1 MLPNTRLSQPLKSVI
16 DAEFSIKLHSPH
28 QCKKEPHRAEPRTPR
43 TLMISTL
50 KPLPRLAARRAFTL
64 IELLVVIGIIGILAA
79 LAVPAATGV
88 MKRAKKVK
96 TSAALKDVQL
106 GIKNYQVEYGR
117 YPAKS
122 GSSSEEPVQLSEG
135 SVLLAVLLGENKDK
149 LNPRAIVYIEPP
161 IAKGGVGGLTGSE
174 GTYGLVDT
182 WGSPFEVVMDLN
194 YDNKITNPDSR
205 NEDPTVMQGAPPN
218 LPLGV
223 ISYSLGEDKKLNT
236 ADDIVSWR
244 Q

>member
-1 MLPNTRLSQPLKSVI
+1 MNQQALMNAHTTHMTLTLNT
-16 DAEFSIKLHSPH
+16 
-28 QCKKEPHRAEPRTPR
+28 PHR
-43 TLMISTL
+43 S
-50 KPLPRLAARRAFTL
+50 AARRAFTL

-88 MKRAKKVK
+88 MKRAKKVR

-117 YPAKS
+117 YPVKA
-122 GSSSEEPVQLSEG
+122 GNTTENPVQLSEG
-135 SVLLAVLLGENKDK
+135 AVLLAVLLGENKDK

-174 GTYGLVDT
+174 GSYGLVDT
-182 WGSPFEVVMDLN
+182 WGSAYEVVMDAN
-194 YDNKITNPDSR
+194 YDNKIANPDLR
-205 NEDPTVMQGAPPN
+205 NEDSSVMQGAPPN

-223 ISYSLGEDKKLNT
+223 IVYSLGEDKKPNT
-236 ADDIVSWR
+236 ADDVVSWR

>member
-1 MLPNTRLSQPLKSVI
+1 MT
-16 DAEFSIKLHSPH
+16 H
-28 QCKKEPHRAEPRTPR
+28 
-43 TLMISTL
+43 TL
-50 KPLPRLAARRAFTL
+50 KTLHRSSARRAFTL

-117 YPAKS
+117 YPAKA
-122 GSSSEEPVQLSEG
+122 GNSSEEAIQLSEG

-161 IAKGGVGGLTGSE
+161 IAKGGIGGLTGTE
-174 GTYGLVDT
+174 GSYGLTDT
-182 WGSPFEVVMDLN
+182 WGSPFEVIMDVN
-194 YDNKITNPDSR
+194 YDNKIANPDAR
-205 NEDPTVMQGAPPN
+205 NSDPTVLEGAPPN

-223 ISYSLGEDKKLNT
+223 LVYSLGEDKKINT
-236 ADDIVSWR
+236 GDDVVSWR

>member
-1 MLPNTRLSQPLKSVI
+1 
-16 DAEFSIKLHSPH
+16 
-28 QCKKEPHRAEPRTPR
+28 
-43 TLMISTL
+43 MIHTL
-50 KPLPRLAARRAFTL
+50 KPLQRPSHRRAFTL

-96 TSAALKDVQL
+96 TAAALKDVQL

-117 YPAKS
+117 YPAKAG
-122 GSSSEEPVQLSEG
+122 GSSEDAIQLSEG
-135 SVLLAVLLGENKDK
+135 STLLAVLLGENKEK
-149 LNPRAIVYIEPP
+149 LNPRSIVYIEPP

-174 GTYGLVDT
+174 GSYGLTAT

-194 YDNKITNPDSR
+194 YDNKIDNPDAR
-205 NEDPTVMQGAPPN
+205 NTDPTVMEGASPS

-223 ISYSLGEDKKLNT
+223 ITYSLGEDKKINT
-236 ADDIVSWR
+236 GDDVVSWR